1 MREALTIPVS
11 LGGLIAGRELGGTGM
26 LHFDGES
33 IRIDLETAGPGT
45 AGSSSGPAWLRRPH
59 PKLRWPVSYLDGASH
74 RGDEL
79 TLFLRSGDIIEL
91 TGPARLLL
99 VAEAVEAD
107 ARALGE
113 LTRGLRS
120 LGARRR
126 GTLAGGEQAR
136 FFAPLMQA
144 RRAVERRPRRDA
156 DDQLDAFDGG
166 ALRDEMTS
174 TIAAL
179 AQARYPESPPDRRAL
194 EAELEECAE
203 PLLAGMAALSKAA
216 EGVRQASD
224 DNRLVHWRNWS
235 GEVRALFE
243 RADRCWCAM
252 APVLEQA
259 PPPPQRSWWRR
270 AFRLGGGERRI
281 DR

>member
-1 MREALTIPVS
+1 MMREPLTIPVS

-26 LHFDGES
+26 LHFDGVV
-33 IRIDLETAGPGT
+33 IRIDLESGGPAI
-45 AGSSSGPAWLRRPH
+45 AGSTPTPAWLRRPQA
-59 PKLRWPVSYLDGASH
+59 KLRWPVSYLDGVRH

-79 TLFLRSGDIIEL
+79 TLFLRNGDIIEL

-144 RRAVERRPRRDA
+144 RRAVERRGQRGA
-156 DDQLDAFDGG
+156 DDQLVAFDGG
-166 ALRDEMTS
+166 TLHDAMAS
-174 TIAAL
+174 TITSL
-179 AQARYPESPPDRRAL
+179 AQERYPDSPPDRRAL

-203 PLLAGMAALSKAA
+203 PLLDGMSSLSNAAD
-216 EGVRQASD
+216 GVRQASD
-224 DNRLVHWRNWS
+224 DSRLVHWRTWS

-252 APVLEQA
+252 APVLDQA

-270 AFRLGGGERRI
+270 FRLGGGHRRTG
-281 DR
+281 R